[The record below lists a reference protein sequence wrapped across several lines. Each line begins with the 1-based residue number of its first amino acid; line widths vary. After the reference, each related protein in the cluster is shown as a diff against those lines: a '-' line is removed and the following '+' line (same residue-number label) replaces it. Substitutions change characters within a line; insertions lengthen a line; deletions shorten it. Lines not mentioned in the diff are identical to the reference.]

1 MTRYFHLYA
10 DGKRIREISWDE
22 YLDMVRSNQ
31 VSLYKK
37 RLMWVG
43 KGYIGI
49 SKGEDYIVISLRQL
63 LEVLRSCGVIKDEG

>member
-22 YLDMVRSNQ
+22 YLDTVRSNQ

-37 RLMWVG
+37 RLIWVR
-43 KGYIGI
+43 KDYIGI
-49 SKGEDYIVISLRQL
+49 SKGEDHVVIPLRQL
-63 LEVLRSCGVIKDEG
+63 LEVLKVCGVIKDEG